1 MYLSAYIELE
11 KLQLPCIV
19 RDFYYHYIFLM
30 QYFLVHVKSKIITII
45 FIILYNYLII
55 SRIKHCILKN

>member
-19 RDFYYHYIFLM
+19 SDFYYHYIFLM
-30 QYFLVHVKSKIITII
+30 QYFLVHVKSEIHNNNIYNII
-45 FIILYNYLII
+45 
-55 SRIKHCILKN
+55 